1 MTAHIP
7 SLWRRLGAAAI
18 VLLVFC
24 SGSCQTGQPTRAR
37 DVRTSFTPINADAL
51 QAELYRFAERFS
63 SSVSG
68 TASDIA
74 WESRDRRI
82 REWML
87 RWKTRTIPTMQTAI
101 HTQDPRRG
109 LHDAWIIC
117 VQLRMY
123 FETMD
128 PAVGLGE
135 YQQQALQIMIQL
147 EEDIVEIATKLIPPE
162 EFPAAASDVHEYAG
176 RHRIR
181 RDFAADLFI
190 GAEDAPSN
198 AGLGS
203 ILAIPLSGV
212 SEGAT
217 AIDRLASTARVFT
230 IIMEDM
236 PQYLR
241 WHTEMVLMEIDSLP
255 AVAET
260 QANFDRLSRSIE
272 AIAETTSTLPA
283 DIRQELDE
291 LVTTIDE
298 SQGNLQTTIGDARQT
313 VLAAQQTVV
322 DLDAAL
328 VNARGVVDS
337 VNDATNGLT
346 EAAVAWEA
354 TAVGMREFVEV
365 IQAMSEEDDDPAA
378 DEEGGF
384 DINDYAQAGREVY
397 AATIELRGFLEDLES
412 DELGGSLAART
423 ESTMDSAVNQMDE
436 MINKLTMRTL
446 IVVAALIVG
455 LTLYR
460 IVVCRIVKVPA

>member
-1 MTAHIP
+1 MTVHIP
-7 SLWRRLGAAAI
+7 SLWRRLGAAII

-24 SGSCQTGQPTRAR
+24 SGSCETGQSSGTR
-37 DVRTSFTPINADAL
+37 DTQTSFTPISAD
-51 QAELYRFAERFS
+51 ELHSQLSRFGERFS
-63 SSVSG
+63 SSVSA

-74 WESRDRRI
+74 WASGDRRV

-87 RWKTRTIPTMQTAI
+87 RWRMRTIPTMQTTI
-101 HTQDPRRG
+101 RVQDPRTA
-109 LHDAWIIC
+109 LLEAWIIC

-123 FETMD
+123 FESDAT
-128 PAVGLGE
+128 AALGE
-135 YQQQALQIMIQL
+135 HQATALQTMIDL
-147 EEDIVEIATKLIPPE
+147 EEDIIEVATQLISPE
-162 EFPAAASDVHEYAG
+162 EFADAETKVEEFAG
-176 RHRIR
+176 RHPIR
-181 RDFAADLFI
+181 RDLATDLLAATD
-190 GAEDAPSN
+190 DAPSN
-198 AGLGS
+198 AGLAS
-203 ILAIPLSGV
+203 ILSIPIAGV

-217 AIDRLASTARVFT
+217 AIDRLANTARVFT

-241 WHTEMVLMEIDSLP
+241 WHSEMLLMEIDSLP

-260 QANFDRLSRSIE
+260 QANFDRLSRGVE

-298 SQGNLQTTIGDARQT
+298 SQGNLQTTVGEARQT
-313 VLAAQQTVV
+313 VLAAQQTVA

-337 VNDATNGLT
+337 VNDATSGLT

-354 TAVGMREFVEV
+354 TAVGMREFVEA
-365 IQAMSEEDDDPAA
+365 IEAMSDDEGDPAA

-384 DINDYAQAGREVY
+384 DINDYADAGRDIY

-412 DELGGSLAART
+412 DELGSSLAART
-423 ESTMDSAVNQMDE
+423 ESTMNSAVDQMDE
-436 MINKLTMRTL
+436 LINKMTVRALV
-446 IVVAALIVG
+446 VVAALIVG
-455 LTLYR
+455 LMVYR